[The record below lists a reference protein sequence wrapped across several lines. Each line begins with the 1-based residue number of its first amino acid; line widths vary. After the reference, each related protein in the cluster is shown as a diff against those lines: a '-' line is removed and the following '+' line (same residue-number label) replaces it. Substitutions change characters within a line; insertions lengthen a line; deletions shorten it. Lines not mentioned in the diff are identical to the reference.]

1 MEKRSSGRV
10 PSNLKIKLRLED
22 DINTGTLVNFS
33 RNGMLIN
40 TKLCFP
46 LKSTFEILLPT
57 GDEILKVPVKVSRLL
72 KTDNIYTG
80 IGVELLDAPREYLV
94 FLDAQSGNLNIKRKR
109 TKTFVCF
116 VCGHITFEQA
126 PINCPFC
133 FGPIDNFSDNSGEVN
148 TPEDFQSLSDF
159 ERKHFPTIDIA
170 KADTS
175 TEETRY
181 IQVHVKVGEIQHEMD
196 VDEHI
201 KFIDFYFN
209 DLGLHKK
216 CIARFNL
223 NCHIINP
230 EAVLSFHNTTSG
242 ILTVISNCSAHGNWL
257 AEANI

>member
-33 RNGMLIN
+33 RSGMLIN

-46 LKSTFEILLPT
+46 LKSTFDILLPA

-72 KTDNIYTG
+72 KKDNIYNG
-80 IGVELLDAPREYLV
+80 IGVELLDTSRKYLE
-94 FLDAQSGNLNIKRKR
+94 FLNTQSRDLNIKGKR
-109 TKTFVCF
+109 TKTFVCS

-133 FGPIDNFSDNSGEVN
+133 CGPIDNFSDNSGEVN
-148 TPEDFQSLSDF
+148 IPEDFQSLTDF
-159 ERKHFPTIDIA
+159 EKKHFPMINIA

-175 TEETRY
+175 TLDARH
-181 IQVHVKVGEIQHEMD
+181 IHVHVKVGEIQHEME

-209 DLGLHKK
+209 DLSLHKK
-216 CIARFNL
+216 CIARVNL

-230 EAVLSFHNTTSG
+230 ETVLSFHDTTSG